1 MKSKSRT
8 AHYALICASYFAAYS
23 SAHAYAAVFLLEKGF
38 SNTMIGVVLAL
49 ANVLSV
55 VLQPISA
62 GFIDKYKAFTNRK
75 VSLFCA
81 FGCLISSVILV
92 YAKGPVL
99 IFSFYVLLYMLQM
112 LYQPLIQAMNF
123 EYIEKGFKINFGLAR
138 GLGSMGYAL
147 ASPFVG
153 ALVEKNGV
161 SVLPII
167 NILIFSVGIIALL
180 TFIAPKDCEDT
191 KNKENE
197 NEIHNSFFSFVKHYP
212 AFMIFI
218 LGTTFL
224 FFQHNALGDY
234 LFQIIEPLGGT
245 KATMGTL
252 VMVSAALELPAMA
265 SFAFFRDKIGT
276 KKMLVFSSIMFT
288 VKTIIMLF
296 ANSIFWVYVSQS
308 FQMIAYALFIPGAA
322 YLAESVMEDL
332 DKTKGQAYIITAITL
347 SGVFSSLVSGR
358 LLDVFGVRTM
368 LLVCVA
374 VGIVGTL
381 ICSVVLGKIKTRK

>member
-92 YAKGPVL
+92 FAKGPAL

-123 EYIEKGFKINFGLAR
+123 EYTDKGFKINFGLAR
-138 GLGSMGYAL
+138 GLGSMGYAV

-153 ALVEKNGV
+153 ALIEKNGV

-167 NILIFSVGIIALL
+167 NILIFSIGIIALI
-180 TFIAPKDCEDT
+180 TFIAPKETEEVNDKKQE
-191 KNKENE
+191 
-197 NEIHNSFFSFVKHYP
+197 EIHNSFISLVKHYP

-224 FFQHNALGDY
+224 
-234 LFQIIEPLGGT
+234 
-245 KATMGTL
+245 
-252 VMVSAALELPAMA
+252 
-265 SFAFFRDKIGT
+265 
-276 KKMLVFSSIMFT
+276 
-288 VKTIIMLF
+288 
-296 ANSIFWVYVSQS
+296 
-308 FQMIAYALFIPGAA
+308 
-322 YLAESVMEDL
+322 
-332 DKTKGQAYIITAITL
+332 
-347 SGVFSSLVSGR
+347 
-358 LLDVFGVRTM
+358 
-368 LLVCVA
+368 
-374 VGIVGTL
+374 
-381 ICSVVLGKIKTRK
+381 

>member
-81 FGCLISSVILV
+81 FGCLISSVILAF
-92 YAKGPVL
+92 AKGPVL

-123 EYIEKGFKINFGLAR
+123 EYTDKGFRINF
-138 GLGSMGYAL
+138 GLGSMGYAV

-167 NILIFSVGIIALL
+167 NILILSIGIIALIA
-180 TFIAPKDCEDT
+180 FIAPKETEEVNDKKQE
-191 KNKENE
+191 
-197 NEIHNSFFSFVKHYP
+197 EIHNSFISFVKHYP

-265 SFAFFRDKIGT
+265 SFAFFRGKIGT
-276 KKMLVFSSIMFT
+276 KNILVLSSVMFT

-296 ANSIFWVYVSQS
+296 ANSIFLVYVSQS

-322 YLAESVMEDL
+322 YLAESVMEEL

-347 SGVFSSLVSGR
+347 SGVFSSLVCGR
-358 LLDVFGVRTM
+358 LLDVLGVKNM

-381 ICSVVLGKIKTRK
+381 ICSIVLGKIKTRK